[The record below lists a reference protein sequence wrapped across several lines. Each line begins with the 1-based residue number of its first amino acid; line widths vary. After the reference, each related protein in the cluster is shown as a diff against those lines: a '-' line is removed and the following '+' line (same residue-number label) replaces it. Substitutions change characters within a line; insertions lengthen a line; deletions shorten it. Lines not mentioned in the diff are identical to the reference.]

1 LLDVAARAEPKPN
14 AADQAHAAIRRK
26 ILDAEWPPG
35 ASVLEGAIALELG
48 LSRTPVREALV
59 RLQQEGLIEIVPR
72 HGMRVSA
79 LSQADMREIYQ
90 VLTTLEPAAV
100 ELLAERRPSR
110 AVLAPLYAACDAMAR
125 SLRGPKPDLRA
136 WAAADEDFH
145 AGLARLCGNRR
156 LAAMIMTVW
165 DQAHRARMF
174 TLSFRPLPRK
184 STEEHRAVLD
194 AIADGDAA
202 RASSLY
208 AAHRRRGGAELMAI
222 IEKHGIRQL

>member
-1 LLDVAARAEPKPN
+1 MPARAEPRPN
-14 AADQAHAAIRRK
+14 AADQAHAAIRRR
-26 ILDAEWPPG
+26 ILDADWAPG
-35 ASVLEGAIALELG
+35 ASVLEGEIALELG

-59 RLQQEGLIEIVPR
+59 RLQQEGLVEIVPR

-79 LSQADMREIYQ
+79 LSPADMREIYQ
-90 VLTTLEPAAV
+90 VLTSLEPTAA

-110 AVLAPLYAACDAMAR
+110 AELAPLHDACEAMAA
-125 SLRGPKPDLRA
+125 SLRGPAPDLRA

-174 TLSFRPLPRK
+174 TLPLRPLPRI
-184 STEEHRAVLD
+184 STDEHRAVLE
-194 AIADGDAA
+194 AIAAGEPA
-202 RASSLY
+202 RAAALY
-208 AAHRRRGGAELMAI
+208 VAHRRRGGAELMAI
-222 IEKHGIRQL
+222 IEKHGFRQL

>member
-1 LLDVAARAEPKPN
+1 MAAHAEPRTN
-14 AADQAHAAIRRK
+14 AADGAHAAIRRK
-26 ILDAEWPPG
+26 ILDAEWAPG

-59 RLQQEGLIEIVPR
+59 RLEKEGLVEIVPR
-72 HGMRVSA
+72 HGMRISA
-79 LSQADMREIYQ
+79 LSPADMREIYQ
-90 VLTTLEPAAV
+90 VLTSLEPTAV
-100 ELLAERRPSR
+100 ELLAERKPSP

-145 AGLARLCGNRR
+145 AGLARLCGNGR

-174 TLSFRPLPRK
+174 TLSLRPLPRK
-184 STEEHRAVLD
+184 STEEHRAVLE
-194 AIADGDAA
+194 AIAAGDAQ
-202 RASSLY
+202 RAAGLY